1 MPDRQADTGRAKEYY
16 EKAPRPLVMLSKPPS
31 RPASAPSRAPAR
43 KHKTTAGQENAMLL
57 TENHRRA
64 MDSIDALQASANP
77 RRFQPAAPNVPASGR
92 RGLDKGPMK
101 ARLPASPKENPTQH
115 DETLTLRPPVA
126 ADSPRERVHA
136 QSKDPE
142 RPARQSAGSAL
153 ATSGGSR
160 RQPVSRAL
168 LVDDHG
174 KHVTVPENFQGGSK
188 PERRLH
194 HEAVHDMVGQGASR
208 DEGACRKP
216 DMRQHRPAKI
226 QLPESFLLSESALR
240 DRPHTTESVSNAH
253 DHARRRPQSGIGN
266 SEMSRGL
273 HGFNSSQMR
282 YIRNKKT
289 STGLS
294 FRDRRPADKVAWQF
308 RSSSPGPAGA
318 AYARP
323 VGSSGHGQLLDSGVT
338 YIGSAHTAFGD
349 QRHSLQH
356 DNVKDWPSS
365 LRKSVWSSISSE
377 RGATVPDTR
386 QRVHMLCE
394 NPELA
399 EELFAQYA
407 VPERNSSE
415 RVLMFT
421 HFLSCLIHL
430 ECLQGSKPVLQLALE
445 MAGVPDHEQEA
456 KRALLSK
463 EEASFIFEREA
474 SWYGSDEGNG
484 SEGSAGEGNTHAA
497 GIWGMSAS
505 QFVSCLS
512 NLSKMLD
519 EKRHVLLQKMPTKLT
534 GSKNRRLPLNDLREL
549 RGQQRRDLR
558 APASPKRSP
567 GRGTSETVHSPLASI
582 SAMHREITDPSAKQA
597 ALFKALRQTNDASEY
612 KRLGR
617 QVARESMV
625 QLDSAVKSNMRTLK
639 EMEWLLLLRDQALT
653 SLGLIVSSNQIRAA
667 ASARDIEQPNNTGG
681 EGEPV
686 VQWGPPSW
694 AWVVPSDVK
703 KPMAPVMDGW
713 YLISGDPGPSLRL
726 SGPLHSRS
734 KAIKSIQ
741 DFKELG
747 ITVFNICLLRESSL
761 VEMFVFDSTGRRIEE
776 KANEIAKADGWYVMI
791 HEAGVLSLPFR
802 ASLRPTKQAPLL
814 LQNVTVENSMVSRSL
829 LCPPALVP
837 VLGARL

>member
-1 MPDRQADTGRAKEYY
+1 MPDRQDDTGCAAEYY

-43 KHKTTAGQENAMLL
+43 ELAPKYKTTAGQENAQENATLL
-57 TENHRRA
+57 SENHRRA

-77 RRFQPAAPNVPASGR
+77 RRFKPAAPDVPASGR
-92 RGLDKGPMK
+92 RGLDKGPMI
-101 ARLPASPKENPTQH
+101 ARLPASPGENPTHHVH
-115 DETLTLRPPVA
+115 DETLALRPPVA
-126 ADSPRERVHA
+126 ADSPREKPHA

-142 RPARQSAGSAL
+142 RPASQSVGSAP
-153 ATSGGSR
+153 ATCGGSR

-174 KHVTVPENFQGGSK
+174 KHVTVPENSQRGSQ

-194 HEAVHDMVGQGASR
+194 HEAVHDMVGQGASH
-208 DEGACRKP
+208 DGGAYRKP
-216 DMRQHRPAKI
+216 NVRQHRPAKI
-226 QLPESFLLSESALR
+226 QLPESFLSESTLR
-240 DRPHTTESVSNAH
+240 DRPHTRESVSNAQ

-266 SEMSRGL
+266 SEMSRGSQV
-273 HGFNSSQMR
+273 FNSSQMR

-294 FRDRRPADKVAWQF
+294 FRDRRPADKVAWHF

-338 YIGSAHTAFGD
+338 YIGSAHTAFRD

-356 DNVKDWPSS
+356 DKVKDWPSS

-386 QRVHMLCE
+386 QRVRMLCE

-407 VPERNSSE
+407 VTERNSGE
-415 RVLMFT
+415 LVLMFT

-463 EEASFIFEREA
+463 EEAAFLFEREA
-474 SWYGSDEGNG
+474 SRYGSDEGEG
-484 SEGSAGEGNTHAA
+484 SEGSTGEGNTHAA

-505 QFVSCLS
+505 QFLNCLS

-519 EKRHVLLQKMPTKLT
+519 EKRHVLLQKMPTKMT

-549 RGQQRRDLR
+549 RGQQRRDLH

-582 SAMHREITDPSAKQA
+582 SAMQIEITDPSAKQA

-653 SLGLIVSSNQIRAA
+653 SLGLIVSSDQIRAA
-667 ASARDIEQPNNTGG
+667 ASARDIEQPNNAGG
-681 EGEPV
+681 GGEPV

-726 SGPLHSRS
+726 SGPSHSRS

-747 ITVFNICLLRESSL
+747 ITVFNVCLLRESSL

-791 HEAGVLSLPFR
+791 HEAGALSLPLC
-802 ASLRPTKQAPLL
+802 ACMRPTTVTYQMKQ
-814 LQNVTVENSMVSRSL
+814 RSSSGP
-829 LCPPALVP
+829 CD
-837 VLGARL
+837 